1 MLMADYCSLKNHGKF
16 QTLKKM
22 SGLPD
27 FVILDRMSQ
36 FEEQY
41 GRFPELDELPGT
53 NSLPSL
59 KKEISMRSSKKG
71 TNYTS
76 TDKILAFTNTNSVQE
91 ANSALNNIH
100 RDLDI
105 ELQDIGNTTIVKVKQ
120 RPSEYNILDN
130 TIETNIPQDIEQQK
144 VGLTNALDKM
154 RNAYGINI
162 QYISNDDLVQDVDV
176 NSAKAFIK
184 NGTIYVNIDN
194 ATIDSPIHEMLH
206 LFIGSISLSD
216 PQTFQQLVY
225 SVQDIPNIEDRIK
238 SFEGSRTMDDILEEI
253 FVEELSK
260 YVTGQKS
267 LFDSLQKDVLSKILY
282 NIKRDIDT
290 IIDGNYSIKSLDNN
304 EIFDKSLKN
313 LAEQLESSTFNINV
327 AAGLNNA
334 MTHRILANTKS
345 DLLKSGELREECN

>member
-1 MLMADYCSLKNHGKF
+1 MADYCSLKNHGKF

-36 FEEQY
+36 FQDQY
-41 GRFPELDELPGT
+41 GRFPELDELPGA
-53 NSLPSL
+53 NSLSSL
-59 KKEISMRSSKKG
+59 KKEISMKSSNG
-71 TNYTS
+71 RTNYTS
-76 TDKILAFTNTNSVQE
+76 TDKVLAVTNSSSISE
-91 ANSALNNIH
+91 ANATLNNSH

-105 ELQDIGNTTIVKVKQ
+105 ELQDIGNTTIVKVKS

-130 TIETNIPQDIEQQK
+130 NIETNIPENIDQQK
-144 VGLTNALDKM
+144 VGLQNALEKL
-154 RNAYGINI
+154 RNCYGINI
-162 QYISNDDLVQDVDV
+162 QYISNDELVENVDV

-184 NGTIYVNIDN
+184 DGTIYVNVDN

-206 LFIGSISLSD
+206 LFIGSISFSN
-216 PQTFQQLVY
+216 PQLFQQLLH
-225 SVQDIPNIEDRIK
+225 SIQTLPNIEDRIQP
-238 SFEGSRTMDDILEEI
+238 FLGSRTMDDILEEI
-253 FVEELSK
+253 FVEELAK
-260 YVTGQKS
+260 FVTGQKS
-267 LFDSLQKDVLSKILY
+267 LFDNLQKDIISSILY

-304 EIFDKSLKN
+304 EIFNKSIKE
-313 LAEQLESSTFNINV
+313 LAEQLESSTFNINI

-334 MTHRILANTKS
+334 MTHRILANVKS

>member
-41 GRFPELDELPGT
+41 GRFPELDELPGA

-59 KKEISMRSSKKG
+59 KEEISMKSSKNG

-76 TDKILAFTNTNSVQE
+76 TDKVLASTNTNSIQE
-91 ANSALNNIH
+91 ANAALNNSH

-105 ELQDIGNTTIVKVKQ
+105 ELQTIGNTTLVKVKS
-120 RPSEYNILDN
+120 RPSEYNILDTN
-130 TIETNIPQDIEQQK
+130 IETNIPKTLDQQK
-144 VGLTNALDKM
+144 IGLQNALDKM

-162 QYISNDDLVQDVDV
+162 QYISNDELIQDVDV

-184 NGTIYVNIDN
+184 NGTIYVNVDN

-206 LFIGSISLSD
+206 LFIGSISFYN
-216 PQTFQQLVY
+216 PQLFYNLLAT
-225 SVQDIPNIEDRIK
+225 VQNLPNIDERINQYT
-238 SFEGSRTMDDILEEI
+238 GTRTMDDILEEI
-253 FVEELSK
+253 FVEELAK
-260 YVTGQKS
+260 FVTGQSS
-267 LFDSLQKDVLSKILY
+267 LFDSLQKDVISQILY

-290 IIDGNYSIKSLDNN
+290 IIDGNYSVKSLEDN
-304 EIFDKSLKN
+304 EIFNKSIRN
-313 LAEQLESSTFNINV
+313 LAEDLESSTFNIDIES
-327 AAGLNNA
+327 GLNNA

-345 DLLKSGELREECN
+345 DLLKSGELKEECN